1 MIKKVS
7 TSEEAIKMAMKLSS
21 EHAVKIVNNI
31 YPSDEKFNGIVLH
44 VTKDIY
50 K

>member
-1 MIKKVS
+1 MIKSVS
-7 TSEEAIKMAMKLSS
+7 TCSEAIRMAMKLSS
-21 EHAVKIVNNI
+21 KYAVKICDNV

>member
-1 MIKKVS
+1 MIKTVS
-7 TSEEAIKMAMKLSS
+7 TWSEAIRIAMTLSDKY
-21 EHAVKIVNNI
+21 AFLIRDNI

-44 VTKDIY
+44 VVKEN